1 MTLFPKNSELVVR
14 TLPEPAYWQ
23 LRRSLWQLADEP
35 KSLRLSEA
43 DRAFPTLGYNE
54 TSAPPQWQDWLLIVT
69 PTTQALLVHQS
80 GSAAGAIAEPEA
92 AHTVGLMT
100 EPQQIL
106 AVVTYW
112 AHNVWA
118 QPLAQTLAV
127 AEHHLRDRGGAAG
140 TELLMTLLPLLAAQP
155 IAQPTA
161 LSLEATASISKN
173 VQTRLDRE
181 LEQGELLSQ
190 VIAKIRDSL
199 DLDVILSTTVA
210 EVRQSLSADRLL
222 IYQFPQHEAAA
233 PGDIPAVSQASAAT
247 TPPGH
252 ITYESLATTTIDSV
266 KNFHEQYCF
275 DDQSHCRDKYGSG
288 IPVAIN
294 DVAAA
299 YQDVPCLHNFLQ
311 KAQVRAKVI
320 APILVKGELWGLLI
334 AHQCAQPRVWTAQEL
349 KFLQGIAEHLSVAIQ
364 QAELYARLRE
374 QAQSLEVC
382 VINRTQDLKDALAA
396 AQSANLAKS
405 EFLATMSHELRT
417 PLTCIIG
424 MSATLLRWSLG
435 ELNERQ
441 RTYLQT
447 IYDSGE
453 RLLAVIND
461 ILEMAKIESGRIIL
475 EVQEVS
481 LTRLGQRSL
490 DPFRK
495 TARDRNIELNFEST
509 LLENQDAFTGD
520 PRRITQILDNLLSNA
535 LKFTHEGG
543 TINLR
548 LWREQQF
555 AVFQIEDTGIGIS
568 EEQLSQ
574 LFQTFQ
580 QLETSRQRQY
590 SGTGLGL
597 ALTKQLAELHGG
609 TVSVNSRIG
618 VGSVFTVRLPA
629 QRLGSAAAARATSTT
644 EEPPLVQPVVG
655 RIVLVEDQEDR
666 AGMLCDLLTAAGYQ
680 VIWMIEGSRV
690 VEQVALLQPTVVILN
705 MHLSSIEGQRMIA
718 ALRESLVT
726 APVKILAL
734 TDNQVAPA
742 ATHHVDAI
750 APLPLAPELL
760 LEQVNALIAAEL
772 GNAAANH

>member
-1 MTLFPKNSELVVR
+1 MTLFPKNSELIVR
-14 TLPEPAYWQ
+14 TLSESAYQQ
-23 LRRSLWQLADEP
+23 LRRALWHLADAP
-35 KSLRLSEA
+35 KSLRLSDA
-43 DRAFPTLGYNE
+43 DRGFPTLGHDGP
-54 TSAPPQWQDWLLIVT
+54 SASFQWQSWLLIVT
-69 PTTQALLVHQS
+69 PTTQALLVHQP
-80 GSAAGAIAEPEA
+80 GGEPDPMAQPEA
-92 AHTVGLMT
+92 TETVGLMT

-106 AVVTYW
+106 GVIHHW
-112 AHNVWA
+112 SHSVWA
-118 QPLAQTLAV
+118 QPITQPLAV
-127 AEHHLRDRGGAAG
+127 AEHRLRDRSGAGG
-140 TELLMTLLPLLAAQP
+140 TELLMTLLPLLTAA
-155 IAQPTA
+155 PTSQA
-161 LSLEATASISKN
+161 VASLEATVAASGN
-173 VQTRLDRE
+173 VQNRLDRQ

-199 DLDVILSTTVA
+199 DLEVILSTTVA
-210 EVRQSLSADRLL
+210 EVRQSLATDRLL
-222 IYQFPQHEAAA
+222 IYQFPPAPPPSALSAMAA
-233 PGDIPAVSQASAAT
+233 GEPAV
-247 TPPGH
+247 PGPGY
-252 ITYESLATTTIDSV
+252 ITYESLAAPTIDSV
-266 KNFHEQYCF
+266 KHFHEQYCF
-275 DDQSHCRDKYGSG
+275 DDQTYCREKYSAGLPIS
-288 IPVAIN
+288 IN
-294 DVAAA
+294 DIAQA
-299 YQDVPCLHNFLQ
+299 YRDTPCLQNFLQ

-320 APILVKGELWGLLI
+320 APILVKGDLWGLLI
-334 AHQCAQPRVWTAQEL
+334 AHQCTRSRVWTEQEL
-349 KFLQGIAEHLSVAIQ
+349 KFLQGIAEHLAVAIQ

-461 ILEMAKIESGRIIL
+461 ILEMAKIESGRVIL
-475 EVQEVS
+475 EIQALS

-495 TARDRNIELNFEST
+495 TARDRHIDINFEST
-509 LLENQDAFTGD
+509 LLENQDSFTGD
-520 PRRITQILDNLLSNA
+520 PRRITQILENLLSNA
-535 LKFTHEGG
+535 LKFTPEGG
-543 TINLR
+543 RINLR
-548 LWREQQF
+548 VWREQQV

-580 QLETSRQRQY
+580 QLEASRQRQY

-609 TVSVNSRIG
+609 TVSVNSRVG

-629 QRLGSAAAARATSTT
+629 QRLGSSPSPGSETATLETA
-644 EEPPLVQPVVG
+644 LVQPVVG

-666 AGMLCDLLTAAGYQ
+666 AGLLCDLLTAAGYQ

-705 MHLSSIEGQRMIA
+705 MHLSSIDGQRMIT
-718 ALRESLVT
+718 ALRDSLVT

-734 TDNQVAPA
+734 TDNQVAQA

-750 APLPLAPELL
+750 APLPLDPEML

-772 GNAAANH
+772 GNAAANP

>member
-14 TLPEPAYWQ
+14 TLPESAYRQ
-23 LRRSLWQLADEP
+23 LRRSLWQLADEA
-35 KSLRLSEA
+35 KSLRLSEV
-43 DRAFPTLGYNE
+43 DRAFPRLHHNE
-54 TSAPPQWQDWLLIVT
+54 PSTTSQWQDWLLVVT

-80 GSAAGAIAEPEA
+80 GLAADAIAAPEA
-92 AHTVGLMT
+92 THTVGLMT

-112 AHNVWA
+112 GHNLWA
-118 QPLAQTLAV
+118 QPIAQPLAV
-127 AEHHLRDRGGAAG
+127 AEHHLRDRTVTSG
-140 TELLMTLLPLLAAQP
+140 TELLLTLLPILAVP
-155 IAQPTA
+155 PTDPPTEA
-161 LSLEATASISKN
+161 STEATAAASRN

-210 EVRQSLSADRLL
+210 EVRQSLSTDRLL
-222 IYQFPQHEAAA
+222 IYQFPSREAGASR
-233 PGDIPAVSQASAAT
+233 DISAVSDAPSATAT
-247 TPPGH
+247 PGH
-252 ITYESLATTTIDSV
+252 ITYESLATATINSV

-275 DDQSHCRDKYGSG
+275 DDQTHCRHKYGSG
-288 IPVAIN
+288 IPIAIN
-294 DVAAA
+294 DVAVA
-299 YQDVPCLHNFLQ
+299 YRDVPCLHNFLQ

-320 APILVKGELWGLLI
+320 APIWAKGELWGLLI
-334 AHQCAQPRVWTAQEL
+334 AHQCAASRVWTAQEL

-461 ILEMAKIESGRIIL
+461 ILEMAKIESGRVIL
-475 EVQEVS
+475 EIQEVS

-495 TARDRNIELNFEST
+495 TARDRNIEINFEST
-509 LLENQDAFTGD
+509 LIENQDAFTGD

-535 LKFTHEGG
+535 LKFTHEDG

-555 AVFQIEDTGIGIS
+555 AVFQIEDTGIGIP

-597 ALTKQLAELHGG
+597 ALTKQLVELHGG
-609 TVSVNSRIG
+609 TVLVNSRIG

-629 QRLGSAAAARATSTT
+629 QRLSSAAARNTPTP
-644 EEPPLVQPVVG
+644 EEIQLVQPIVG

-666 AGMLCDLLTAAGYQ
+666 AGMICDLLTAAGYQ

-705 MHLSSIEGQRMIA
+705 MQINSIDGQRMIR
-718 ALRESLVT
+718 ALRESLIT
-726 APVKILAL
+726 TKVKILAL
-734 TDNQVAPA
+734 SDNQVARET
-742 ATHHVDAI
+742 THHADAI
-750 APLPLAPELL
+750 ALLPLAPELL

-772 GNAAANH
+772 GSAAANY